1 MASDEPQPPKRW
13 SLTVT
18 PLPKST
24 ELGDEVDVVMLSG
37 EQRRV
42 RVVDKNLARK
52 RFLVR
57 FIYTGDSRL
66 WEIPMADE

>member
-1 MASDEPQPPKRW
+1 MASDEPKPARW
-13 SLTVT
+13 SLAVT

-57 FIYTGDSRL
+57 FINTNDSRA
-66 WEIPMADE
+66 WEIPIADE